1 MGHKTRLLNACH
13 EATDGFTRAGRGG
26 FLSSL
31 ENAYI
36 EASVSRMKEAFEGP
50 LSCEV
55 SGRNSPISSVVMV
68 PKVD

>member
-1 MGHKTRLLNACH
+1 MPVIKQQMV
-13 EATDGFTRAGRGG
+13 FQGRGGG

-31 ENAYI
+31 ENTYI
-36 EASVSRMKEAFEGP
+36 EASVSRMKEAFDGP